1 MSREVHVRFWESVG
15 VRFPCATRLPL
26 YRQSQMYA
34 REGVELAR
42 STLADWVGAS
52 AKLLTPLIVALQDY
66 VLSAT
71 TLHVDDTPVPV
82 LQPGKGKTKTGR
94 LWTYVRDGRAAG
106 STDPPAVWFAYSPD
120 RKGEH
125 PVAHLQNFSGVLQA
139 DGYAGFE
146 PLYEP
151 ERRPGT
157 EGEGQHTCR
166 RFMSATV
173 TWPSPVVCLFR
184 AVSTRTGRRYLSR

>member
-52 AKLLTPLIVALQDY
+52 AKLLTPLIVALP
-66 VLSAT
+66 
-71 TLHVDDTPVPV
+71 VDDTPVPV
-82 LQPGKGKTKTGR
+82 LQPGKGKTQTGR

-106 STDPPAVWFAYSPD
+106 STDPPALWFAYSPD

-125 PVAHLQNFSGVLQA
+125 PVSHLQNFSGVLQA

-157 EGEGQHTCR
+157 ILEAACWARVR
-166 RFMSATV
+166 RKFYDIHAANKSPTGWP
-173 TWPSPVVCLFR
+173 TRWPSPLKH
-184 AVSTRTGRRYLSR
+184 